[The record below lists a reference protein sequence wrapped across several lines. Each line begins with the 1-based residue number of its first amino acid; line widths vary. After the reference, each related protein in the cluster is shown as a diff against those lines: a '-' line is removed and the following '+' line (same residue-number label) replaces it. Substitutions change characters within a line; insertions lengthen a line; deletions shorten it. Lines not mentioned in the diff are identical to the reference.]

1 MRMPGSHCFLLV
13 LFCAVLAQAGALPP
27 HEDRSGSASGAA
39 AAPPPGDEFN
49 ERFERVDK
57 HDTAALFELA
67 QWCSEKKRK
76 KEYRVVCSMIL
87 EIEPDHEGANVG
99 LGRVR
104 YGGEWMTPEKRSEL
118 IAERRAARMRALGL
132 VEYKGAWVTPA
143 EKDMLEKGFV
153 RHEGRWMTPAEA
165 RAARG
170 FVQEGGRWINAADL
184 PLVREMDRFE
194 KEQGVV
200 TAYTSSDHFAVFS
213 EFGEDYNQKLI
224 RVLEKGFDWFEEL
237 FGTQKI
243 ETLSGGRKVL
253 VALFNE
259 RKAFDAHVTFFS
271 AFQENMSENWTRKAR
286 GVLGFAWWDPTCYS
300 VAYLGPRDEVQATGQ
315 ILHQTGRV
323 LLNRRGYNYHFLPP
337 WLDEAFAS
345 LFEYTVT
352 GQIWASSIQGRNLVS
367 SVGDDDL
374 FSGEGWR
381 GLLSTLVARGIDP
394 PFEELMTKEMDMMDE
409 DDVAK
414 AIGLV
419 KFLADQGDGRLD
431 RFVDHI
437 QSRLPKD
444 DAIAWN
450 DPHAVQVQL
459 EAIEIAL
466 GVTPEEADLAFRTAW
481 TKASSPPPD
490 DRKTPGKQESP

>member
-1 MRMPGSHCFLLV
+1 MRMPWSHCLPLVVLCVLL
-13 LFCAVLAQAGALPP
+13 AL
-27 HEDRSGSASGAA
+27 DGRSSSASWAA
-39 AAPPPGDEFN
+39 ASGIPGDEFE
-49 ERFERVDK
+49 ERLDRVDK
-57 HDTAALFELA
+57 RDAAALFELA
-67 QWCSEKKRK
+67 QWCVEKKK
-76 KEYRVVCSMIL
+76 KREYPVVLTMIL
-87 EIEPDHEGANVG
+87 KIEPDHEGANIG
-99 LGRVR
+99 LGRVKYEGR
-104 YGGEWMTPEKRSEL
+104 WMAPEERSEI
-118 IAERRAARMRALGL
+118 IAERRAVRMRALGL

-143 EKDMLEKGFV
+143 EKDMLDKGFV
-153 RHEGRWMTPAEA
+153 RHDGRWMTPAKA
-165 RAARG
+165 RAAQG
-170 FVQEGGRWINAADL
+170 FVQEGGRWIVAVDL

-194 KEQGVV
+194 KEQGIV

-213 EFGEDYNQKLI
+213 EFGEDYNQKLTAS
-224 RVLEKGFDWFEEL
+224 LEKGFDWFEEL
-237 FGTQKI
+237 FGAQKI
-243 ETLSGGRKVL
+243 DRLAGGRKIL

-259 RKAFDAHVTFFS
+259 RKAFDAHDTFFS

-300 VAYLGPRDEVQATGQ
+300 VAYKGPRDEAQAAGQ
-315 ILHQTGRV
+315 ILHQAGRI
-323 LLNRRGYNYHFLPP
+323 LINRRGYNYHFLPP
-337 WLDEAFAS
+337 WLDEAFAA

-381 GLLSTLVARGIDP
+381 GLLSKLVARGIDP

-414 AIGLV
+414 AMGLV
-419 KFLADQGDGRLD
+419 QFLADQGEGRLD

-444 DAIAWN
+444 DAIAWD

-481 TKASSPPPD
+481 TEAMNEPADDPKSPG
-490 DRKTPGKQESP
+490 RTP